1 MNAMAKCLRPG
12 SLTLATCLLALGC
25 LSSIGCQTKT
35 SDHFVLS
42 GEATYDG
49 KPIPSG
55 ELIFTPDT
63 GQGNKGPQG
72 KARIRDGK
80 FSTENN
86 GRGVVGGPHRVELRA
101 FDGVPYEGREMTV
114 EEGKPLF
121 RSLTANIDLPAE
133 SATLDAVVTVEGNK
147 PQFVLT
153 IAQ

>member
-1 MNAMAKCLRPG
+1 M
-12 SLTLATCLLALGC
+12 
-25 LSSIGCQTKT
+25 
-35 SDHFVLS
+35 LS

-63 GQGNKGPQG
+63 GRGNKGPQG

-80 FSTENN
+80 FSTEND

-101 FDGVPYEGREMTV
+101 FDGIPYEGREMQV

-121 RSLTANIDLPAE
+121 GSLVTEIDLPEE
-133 SATLDAVVTVEGNK
+133 SAKLDAVVETEGSK

-153 IAQ
+153 VLP